1 MQRELRFLVIAEG
14 QFGPL
19 TSKTANSCIRYTPE
33 RVVAVIDSRRSGRT
47 AQDVLGFGGDIPVVS
62 SVAEGLERKPTA
74 LLIGVAPQG
83 GRLPDDWR
91 AMILAAI
98 DAGLDVWS
106 GLHTFIGADPE
117 FAARAEKKKVE
128 IHDLRRPPVDL
139 PVAMGRV
146 RKIDSTIVLTVG
158 TDCNIGKMTSALQ
171 IRDGLKARDRR
182 VRFAGTGQTGILIE
196 GWGIGVDAVIADF
209 IAGAAEKLVLD
220 ASNGA
225 DIVLVEGQ
233 GSIIHPG
240 YSGVTLGLIHGSLP
254 HAMVMCAQP
263 SRTHINNNPWIEIPS
278 LPEMIR
284 MHEMLVQHLRPAP
297 VIAVSLNTYDLS
309 LRSARA
315 AIERTRRQTGLP
327 TTDPVRFDAE
337 PVVEAIDAFH
347 RKRTRAPRAS
357 SRKSRAPGRKATAK
371 RR

>member
-1 MQRELRFLVIAEG
+1 MPRDLRFLVLAEG

-33 RVVAVIDSRRSGRT
+33 RVVGVIDSRRAGRT
-47 AQDVLGFGGDIPVVS
+47 SQQVLGFGGEIPVVGT
-62 SVAEGLERKPTA
+62 VEEGLRLHPTA

-83 GRLPDDWR
+83 GKLPDEWR
-91 AMILAAI
+91 AMVLASI

-106 GLHTFIGADPE
+106 GLHTFIGEDAE
-117 FAARAEKKKVE
+117 FAARAALHRVQ
-128 IHDLRRPPVDL
+128 IHDLRRSPHDL

-146 RKIDSTIVLTVG
+146 RKVDATVILTVG

-171 IRDGLKARDRR
+171 LRDGLRARDRE

-196 GWGIGVDAVIADF
+196 GWGTAVDAVIADF
-209 IAGAAEKLVLD
+209 IAGAAERLVLE
-220 ASNGA
+220 ASEGA

-240 YSGVTLGLIHGSLP
+240 YSGVTLGLMHGSLP
-254 HAMVMCAQP
+254 NAMVMCAQP
-263 SRTHINNNPWIEIPS
+263 SRVHINNNPWIEIPP
-278 LPEMIR
+278 LPEFIR
-284 MHEMLVQHLRPAP
+284 MHEMLLHHLRPAP

-309 LRSARA
+309 VRAARA
-315 AIERTRRQTGLP
+315 AIAKVRKQTGLP

-347 RKRTRAPRAS
+347 RKRVRAAARRTTSMARA
-357 SRKSRAPGRKATAK
+357 
-371 RR
+371 